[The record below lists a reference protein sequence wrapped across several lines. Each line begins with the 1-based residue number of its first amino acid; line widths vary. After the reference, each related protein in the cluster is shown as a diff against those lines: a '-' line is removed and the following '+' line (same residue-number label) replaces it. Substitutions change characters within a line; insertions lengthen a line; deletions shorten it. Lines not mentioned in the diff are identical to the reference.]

1 MTKWSRTSR
10 LSISTAIV
18 TDGAPRSKR
27 AMAMS
32 AAELPSPT
40 ITTLREAG
48 PPNHH
53 DDKVHS
59 DQQVV
64 NSRGVAEP
72 DDHHPARRT
81 LLNLCT
87 TNVQLFRGGLVFKAH
102 RLLYHLRVLN
112 KKRKKGTHRRMASA
126 ERRV

>member
-1 MTKWSRTSR
+1 
-10 LSISTAIV
+10 
-18 TDGAPRSKR
+18 
-27 AMAMS
+27 MS
-32 AAELPSPT
+32 AAELPSPTITTLREAGPPNHHDDKVHSDQQVVNSLPWREAGPPNHHDDKVHSDQQSPT

-81 LLNLCT
+81 LLNL
-87 TNVQLFRGGLVFKAH
+87 
-102 RLLYHLRVLN
+102 
-112 KKRKKGTHRRMASA
+112 
-126 ERRV
+126 